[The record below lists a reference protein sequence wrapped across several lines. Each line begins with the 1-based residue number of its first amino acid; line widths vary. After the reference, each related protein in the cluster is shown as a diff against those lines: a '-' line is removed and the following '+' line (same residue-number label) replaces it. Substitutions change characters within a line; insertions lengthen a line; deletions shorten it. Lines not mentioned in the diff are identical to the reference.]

1 MSLRIRRV
9 ALTNFRKFRDPFVI
23 DGLTDGLNVSIEPNE
38 TGKSTLLEAMRAAFF
53 IRHHTANRLARSY
66 APHGEAV
73 APQIEIGFE
82 ARGEAW
88 QVTKRFLKSASVE
101 VSGPNGRA
109 QGEEAEAQL
118 QALLGARRDTSQAG
132 DAAAH
137 GALGLLWVGQAQALE
152 VTAPGEIVRDTVRGT
167 LEAEVGTIMGGAAYQ
182 RVRPRIDTQF
192 AEYWTN
198 TGRPTGRQTSARETH
213 DAAQLAAADAATRLA
228 ALEQNFSDLEAA
240 RARLKVLD
248 RDLADTTDAEQ
259 RKSLVAQLD
268 IARSAAQLLETRR
281 AEQGRLADRVKGL
294 EDLATRVAAARKAV
308 VDTGMAL
315 HKARANRSGL
325 VEELTAAREQAQ
337 AARERLATARAS
349 RREAQEALASANT
362 RAAAR
367 QRWREVAEARRR
379 HVELLTLEVEC
390 DTARRLGSRLLT
402 SDVLKALEVK
412 ERAVDKARAA
422 VDAGATRIEFV
433 GDVGGLTV
441 DGIAVEPGT
450 RTLARETRIRL
461 GAAELI
467 VRPPV
472 GAQSAEAALTNATQ
486 DLAAALAERGVT
498 SVAAARARNEAARD
512 AIANLRTL
520 EARITGI
527 TPASM
532 LLGIKAGAAALKLFI
547 GALDERAEGEGSDEP
562 ADDVEALTIAVRD
575 ADTEH
580 AKAEGVDEAASER
593 LRALEA
599 RNAPLLV
606 LETGAE
612 RDVSNAEAQLAAIEG
627 NPTVANLTEALE
639 EARQSEARALI
650 GLQDAERAATA
661 HDVTVIGGKIGVLDK
676 RFEVARTQRNDLEKA
691 IAGLEARIEAE
702 GGKGLADRAAA
713 AQEEAE
719 AAAANLA
726 RVTQEAET
734 LKLLRDTLEGAR
746 AEASRTFV
754 GPVARRARRH
764 IERLLPGC
772 DLSFGDDLGLASIS
786 RNGLSEGCSDLS
798 RGTQEQLAVL
808 TRLAFADMLLEQG
821 APVSLI
827 LDDPLVYSDD
837 TRLDLMTE
845 VLTEAAT
852 RMQVILLTCRDRAFR
867 HLGNR
872 ITLPAAH

>member
-1 MSLRIRRV
+1 MSLRIRRI
-9 ALTNFRKFRDPFVI
+9 ALTNFRKFRDPFVV
-23 DGLTDGLNVSIEPNE
+23 DGLTDGLNVIIEPNE
-38 TGKSTLLEAMRAAFF
+38 AGKSTLLEAMRAAFF
-53 IRHHTANRLARSY
+53 IRHNTANRLARSY

-73 APQIEIGFE
+73 APQIEVGFE
-82 ARGEAW
+82 ARGEDW
-88 QVTKRFLKSASVE
+88 QITKRFLKSASVE
-101 VSGPNGRA
+101 VRGPNGRA
-109 QGEEAEAQL
+109 QGEDAEAQL

-152 VTAPGEIVRDTVRGT
+152 VTAPGEIVRDTVRST

-198 TGRPTGRQTSARETH
+198 TGRPTGRQTSVRDMR
-213 DAAQLAAADAATRLA
+213 DAAQLAATDAASRLA
-228 ALEQNFSDLEAA
+228 ALEQNFADLESA
-240 RARLKVLD
+240 RAKLKVLD
-248 RDLADTTDAEQ
+248 RDLADTSDAEQ
-259 RKSLVAQLD
+259 RKALVAQLD
-268 IARSAAQLLETRR
+268 IARSAAQLLDTRR

-294 EDLATRVAAARKAV
+294 EDLASRVADARKAV
-308 VDTGMAL
+308 VDTEAAL
-315 HKARANRSGL
+315 RKTQAGRSGL
-325 VEELTAAREQAQ
+325 AEELTAAREQAQ
-337 AARERLATARAS
+337 AARERLATARAG
-349 RREAQEALASANT
+349 RRKAQEALASAT
-362 RAAAR
+362 AR
-367 QRWREVAEARRR
+367 ITARRRWLEVADARRR
-379 HVELLTLEVEC
+379 HAELRTLEAEC
-390 DTARRLGSRLLT
+390 DTARTLGVTLL
-402 SDVLKALEVK
+402 SADVLKALEAK

-422 VDAGATRIEFV
+422 VAAGATRIEFV
-433 GDVGGLTV
+433 GDLSGLMV
-441 DGIAVEPGT
+441 DGVGVEPGS
-450 RTLARETRIRL
+450 RTLSRETRICF

-467 VRPPV
+467 VHPPA
-472 GAQSAEAALTNATQ
+472 GAQSAQTALANAIE
-486 DLAAALAERGVT
+486 DLTTALAEHSVT
-498 SVAAARARNEAARD
+498 SVAAARSRNEAARD
-512 AIANLRTL
+512 AIANLRTF

-527 TPASM
+527 TPAIM
-532 LLGIKAGAAALKLFI
+532 LLGIEAGAAALKLFI
-547 GALDERAEGEGSDEP
+547 GGIDESADGEGSDEP
-562 ADDVEALTIAVRD
+562 VDDVEALTIALRD

-599 RNAPLLV
+599 KNAPLLV

-627 NPTVANLTEALE
+627 DPAVANLTDALQD
-639 EARQSEARALI
+639 ARQSEAGALV

-661 HDVTVIGGKIGVLDK
+661 LDVTAIGGKIALLDK
-676 RFEVARTQRNDLEKA
+676 RFEVARTQRNDLEKV

-713 AQEEAE
+713 AHEEAE
-719 AAAANLA
+719 AAAADLS

-734 LKLLRDTLEGAR
+734 LKLLRDTLEAAR

-772 DLSFGDDLGLASIS
+772 DLNFGDDLSLNSIS
-786 RNGLSEGCSDLS
+786 RGGLSEGCGDLS
-798 RGTQEQLAVL
+798 KGTQEQLAVL

-872 ITLPAAH
+872 IALS

>member
-1 MSLRIRRV
+1 MSLRIRRI
-9 ALTNFRKFRDPFVI
+9 ALTNFRKFREPFVI
-23 DGLTDGLNVSIEPNE
+23 DGLTDGLNVIIEPNE
-38 TGKSTLLEAMRAAFF
+38 AGKSTLLEAMRAAFF
-53 IRHHTANRLARSY
+53 IRHNTANRLARSY

-73 APQIEIGFE
+73 APQIEVGFE
-82 ARGEAW
+82 ARGEDW
-88 QVTKRFLKSASVE
+88 QVTKRFLKSASAE
-101 VSGPNGRA
+101 VRGPNGRA
-109 QGEEAEAQL
+109 QGEDAEAQL
-118 QALLGARRDTSQAG
+118 QALLGSRRDASQTG

-137 GALGLLWVGQAQALE
+137 GALGLLWVAQAQALE
-152 VTAPGEIVRDTVRGT
+152 VTAPGEIVRDTVRST
-167 LEAEVGTIMGGAAYQ
+167 LEAEVGTMMGGAACQ

-213 DAAQLAAADAATRLA
+213 DAAQLAATQATTRLA
-228 ALEQNFSDLEAA
+228 ALEQNFSDLEAV
-240 RARLKVLD
+240 RAKLKVLD

-259 RKSLVAQLD
+259 RKALVAQLD

-294 EDLATRVAAARKAV
+294 EDVALRVAAARKAV
-308 VDTGMAL
+308 ADTGTAL
-315 HKARANRSGL
+315 RNARANRSGL
-325 VEELTAAREQAQ
+325 AEELTAAREQAQ
-337 AARERLATARAS
+337 TARERLATARAN
-349 RREAQEALASANT
+349 RREAHEALGGASA
-362 RAAAR
+362 RVEVR
-367 QRWREVAEARRR
+367 QRWLEIAEARRR
-379 HVELLTLEVEC
+379 HTELLTLEAES
-390 DTARRLGSRLLT
+390 DAARRLGGTLL
-402 SDVLKALEVK
+402 SPDVLKALEEK

-422 VDAGATRIEFV
+422 VDAEATWIEFV
-433 GDVGGLTV
+433 GDVSRLTV
-441 DGIAVEPGT
+441 DGAGVEPGS
-450 RTLARETRIRL
+450 RTLSRETHIRL

-472 GAQSAEAALTNATQ
+472 GAQIAETTLASATQ
-486 DLAAALAERGVT
+486 NLATELAEHGVT
-498 SVAAARARNEAARD
+498 SVAAARVRNEAARD

-520 EARITGI
+520 KARITGI
-527 TPASM
+527 TPASA
-532 LLGIKAGAAALKLFI
+532 LLGIEASAAALKLFI
-547 GALDERAEGEGSDEP
+547 GGLDESADGEGSDEP
-562 ADDVEALTIAVRD
+562 ADDLEALAIAVRD
-575 ADTEH
+575 ADTEQ

-593 LRALEA
+593 LRVLEA
-599 RNAPLLV
+599 KNAPLLV

-612 RDVSNAEAQLAAIEG
+612 RDVSNAEAHLAAIEG
-627 NPTVANLTEALE
+627 NPAVASLTDALQ
-639 EARQSEARALI
+639 EARQSEAGALV
-650 GLQDAERAATA
+650 GLRDAERAATA

-676 RFEVARTQRNDLEKA
+676 RFEVARTQRNELEKV

-713 AQEEAE
+713 AREEAE

-772 DLSFGDDLGLASIS
+772 DLSFGEDLGLNSIS
-786 RNGLSEGCSDLS
+786 RGGLSEGCGDLS
-798 RGTQEQLAVL
+798 KGTQEQLAVL

-827 LDDPLVYSDD
+827 LDDPLVYADD

-845 VLTEAAT
+845 VLIEAAT

-872 ITLPAAH
+872 VALSNMQ

>member
-23 DGLTDGLNVSIEPNE
+23 DGLTDGLNVIIEPNE

-53 IRHHTANRLARSY
+53 IRHNTANRLARSY

-73 APQIEIGFE
+73 APQIEVGFE
-82 ARGEAW
+82 ARGEVW

-101 VSGPNGRA
+101 VRGPNGRA

-213 DAAQLAAADAATRLA
+213 DAAQLAATEATTRLA

-259 RKSLVAQLD
+259 RKSLIAQLD

-294 EDLATRVAAARKAV
+294 EDLTLRVAAARKAA
-308 VDTGMAL
+308 VDTGAAL
-315 HKARANRSGL
+315 RQARANRLGL
-325 VEELTAAREQAQ
+325 AEELAAAREQAQ
-337 AARERLATARAS
+337 TARERLAAARAS
-349 RREAQEALASANT
+349 RREAQEALASASA
-362 RAAAR
+362 RVAAR
-367 QRWREVAEARRR
+367 QRLLEVADARRR
-379 HVELLTLEVEC
+379 HAELLTLEAEC
-390 DTARRLGSRLLT
+390 DAARKLGGTLL
-402 SDVLKALEVK
+402 SPDVLKALEAK

-433 GDVGGLTV
+433 GDVSGLTV
-441 DGIAVEPGT
+441 DGAGVEPGS
-450 RTLARETRIRL
+450 RTLSRETRIRF

-467 VRPPV
+467 IRPPT
-472 GAQSAEAALTNATQ
+472 GAQSADTALANATD
-486 DLAAALAERGVT
+486 DLATALAEHGVT
-498 SVAAARARNEAARD
+498 SVAAARARSEAARD
-512 AIANLRTL
+512 AIAGLRTL

-527 TPASM
+527 TPANT
-532 LLGIKAGAAALKLFI
+532 LLGIEAGVAALKLFI
-547 GALDERAEGEGSDEP
+547 GRLDESAEGEGSDEP
-562 ADDVEALTIAVRD
+562 ADDVDALAIAVRD

-580 AKAEGVDEAASER
+580 AKAEGVHEVASER
-593 LRALEA
+593 LRVIDAK
-599 RNAPLLV
+599 NAPLLV

-627 NPTVANLTEALE
+627 DPAVANLTDALQ
-639 EARQSEARALI
+639 EARQLEAAALI
-650 GLQDAERAATA
+650 GFQDAERAATA
-661 HDVTVIGGKIGVLDK
+661 YDVTLIGGKIGVLDK
-676 RFEVARTQRNDLEKA
+676 RLEVARTQRNDLEKV

-702 GGKGLADRAAA
+702 GGKGLAGRAAA
-713 AQEEAE
+713 AREEAE

-734 LKLLRDTLEGAR
+734 LKLLRDTLESAR

-772 DLSFGDDLGLASIS
+772 DLNFGDDFGLNSVS
-786 RNGLSEGCSDLS
+786 RGGLSEGCGDLS

-872 ITLPAAH
+872 ISLATPQ